1 MENEI
6 ENKSGTIHKTTNF
19 FIERKKIFISIFVL
33 IIIFLIGFYFL
44 NNYKETQ
51 NKEISE
57 KYVKA
62 GIYLS
67 SNEKD
72 QAKDIYKEIISSKN
86 NFYSILALNNIIEN
100 DLIKN
105 SNEILELFKFIEKI
119 KIEKDQ
125 KNLVKLKKAL
135 YLFKISKFDEGNTL
149 LKQIIAD
156 DSKWKNIAEE
166 LIR

>member
-1 MENEI
+1 MLLILVKNSKKFEG
-6 ENKSGTIHKTTNF
+6 S
-19 FIERKKIFISIFVL
+19 RKPSKKFP
-33 IIIFLIGFYFL
+33 
-44 NNYKETQ
+44 Q
-51 NKEISE
+51 
-57 KYVKA
+57 YVKA

-125 KNLVKLKKAL
+125 KNLVKLKELNDFTFQTYRSQKN
-135 YLFKISKFDEGNTL
+135 F
-149 LKQIIAD
+149 IAD
-156 DSKWKNIAEE
+156 MKKTIKNFNAIFSKK
-166 LIR
+166 